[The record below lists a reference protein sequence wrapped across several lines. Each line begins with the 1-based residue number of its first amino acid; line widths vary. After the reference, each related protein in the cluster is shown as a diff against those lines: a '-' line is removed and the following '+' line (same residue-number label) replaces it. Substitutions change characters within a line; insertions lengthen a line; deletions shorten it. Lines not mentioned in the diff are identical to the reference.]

1 MRSTATPYPPTHR
14 STYPSQHLRP
24 STPDSRPRTATVS
37 ISSQLSLCAGADHIL
52 LSLRQFTAPRTGCR
66 LLLLGQNAV
75 FAGWGDGKDGLD
87 GVEWWVGRVCGTGEG
102 LGGWRAGFGVGT
114 RTTANDNVAASPLQ
128 SQSRKP
134 QPYCL
139 TVIAKGPADLMS
151 RAYEFR

>member
-1 MRSTATPYPPTHR
+1 MLQQRITKRQDSVTSCAPLLLPTHR

-37 ISSQLSLCAGADHIL
+37 LSSQLSLCPGADRIL

-102 LGGWRAGFGVGT
+102 LGGLAGWVWGGNT
-114 RTTANDNVAASPLQ
+114 NNSERQCCCIA
-128 SQSRKP
+128 
-134 QPYCL
+134 
-139 TVIAKGPADLMS
+139 IAKSESQATALLPD
-151 RAYEFR
+151 RTC